1 MNFGLS
7 TEDIK
12 KIHSVFNKYSEIDA
26 AILYGSRAKGN
37 YKQGSDIDLTLKGSN
52 LTLQLLN
59 TVSDELDDLLLP
71 YKFDLSI
78 FSTLQNQ
85 DIIDHIER
93 VGVEF
98 YNSTLYG
105 TKTPTQTEQELEN
118 NLIAQLQTL
127 GFEKVR
133 IDDEDALLINLKK
146 QLEKHNKILLSDLE
160 FRQILN
166 KLAKGNIFDKAK
178 ILRGKV
184 DYIKDNGD
192 VGYIELINQIQ
203 WCKNQYQ
210 VTNQVTMKGKYTNRY
225 DVTLLVNGL
234 PLVQIELKRRG
245 LEMKEAFNQT
255 NRYHRHSFSA
265 GFGLFGYLQLFI
277 ISNGVNTKY
286 YANNPVNKRDFKQ
299 TFFWAD
305 KANKKITQLS
315 EFAAVFL
322 EKCQLSKMITKYIV
336 LNESEN
342 MLMALRPY
350 QYYAVEAIVQQVL
363 NTEKFGYIWHT
374 TGSGKTLTSFKTA
387 QILTGS
393 PHVHKVVFVV
403 DRKDLDY
410 QTINE
415 FNSFSEGSVDATNNT
430 QKLVDQFADDTPLIV
445 TTLQKLNTAISKDKY
460 LASMTALQDKRM
472 IFIFDE
478 CHRSQFG
485 DTHNRIKDF
494 FHNVQMFGFTGTPI
508 FVVNAAK
515 NALGKRTTKDLFG
528 ECLHKYVI
536 TDAIRDQNVL
546 KFSIEYIR
554 TVRQKDG
561 IADIEVEAIDTA
573 EVMEAPARLNNI
585 TNYILANHAR
595 KTHSREFTAL
605 FCVSNV
611 KTLMAYYQLLKEKKE
626 AGEHNLKI
634 GTIFSYAANEDDSDA
649 NGFIETDV
657 MPDADDKTINK
668 HSREKLDEYI
678 ADYNK
683 MYGTN
688 YSTDNFY
695 GYYKD
700 IGKRVKKR
708 EVDILLVVNMF
719 LTGFDSKSLN
729 TIYVDK
735 NLKYHG
741 LIQAYSRTNRI
752 MGQKKS
758 QGNVVCFRNLK
769 PATDKAIELFANKD
783 AIEDIILAPYEDY
796 TKRFAEAVENLYSIT
811 PTVESVDALLT
822 EEDEAKFIQAFRE
835 LIRIKNVLEC
845 FTEFTFDDLPM
856 DEQIFADFKSKYLD
870 LYDKVKGNSEK
881 EKVSILDDIDFE
893 LELIRRDTVN
903 VSYIISLLQNL
914 QNAQPAEQ
922 EKQRKTILN
931 ILDTETQLRSKKELI
946 EQFITTTFPNIPK
959 GGDIGQEFET
969 YWSEQKQ
976 KAIEELSK
984 NESLDL
990 EGLQKVIGNYLFT
1003 EKTPMRDDVI
1013 GILKE
1018 RPKLQERS
1026 TISERILTKIK
1037 AFVETFIDGVD

>member
-1 MNFGLS
+1 M
-7 TEDIK
+7 T
-12 KIHSVFNKYSEIDA
+12 
-26 AILYGSRAKGN
+26 
-37 YKQGSDIDLTLKGSN
+37 
-52 LTLQLLN
+52 
-59 TVSDELDDLLLP
+59 
-71 YKFDLSI
+71 
-78 FSTLQNQ
+78 
-85 DIIDHIER
+85 
-93 VGVEF
+93 
-98 YNSTLYG
+98 
-105 TKTPTQTEQELEN
+105 TQSEQELEN
-118 NLIAQLQTL
+118 NLISQLQTL
-127 GFEKVR
+127 GFDKVR
-133 IDDEDALLINLKK
+133 IDNEEALLVNLKQ
-146 QLEKHNKILLSDLE
+146 QLEKHNKILLSDYE
-160 FRQILN
+160 FQQVLN

-178 ILRGKV
+178 ILRGKI

-210 VTNQVTMKGKYTNRY
+210 VTNQVTMKDKYTNRY

-265 GFGLFGYLQLFI
+265 GYGLFGYIQLFI

-305 KANKKITQLS
+305 KDNKKITQLS
-315 EFAAVFL
+315 EFASVFL
-322 EKCQLSKMITKYIV
+322 EKCQLSKLITKYIV

-350 QYYAVEAIVQQVL
+350 QYYAVEAIVSQVL

-387 QILTGS
+387 QILTQS

-410 QTINE
+410 QTISE

-430 QKLVDQFADDTPLIV
+430 QKLVEQFADDTPLIV
-445 TTLQKLNTAISKDKY
+445 TTLQKLNAAISKDKY
-460 LASMTALQDKRM
+460 LASMTELQDKRM
-472 IFIFDE
+472 VFIFDE

-485 DTHNRIKDF
+485 DTHNRIKGF
-494 FHNVQMFGFTGTPI
+494 FDNVQMFGFTGTPI
-508 FVVNAAK
+508 FAVNAAK

-554 TVRQKDG
+554 TLKQKEG

-573 EVMEAPARLNNI
+573 EVMEAPMRINNI
-585 TNYILANHAR
+585 TDYIIANHAR
-595 KTHSREFTAL
+595 KTHSREFTAI

-611 KTLMAYYQLLKEKKE
+611 KTLVAYYELLRAKK
-626 AGEHNLKI
+626 AADEHNLKI
-634 GTIFSYAANEDDSDA
+634 GTIFSYAANEEDGDA
-649 NGFIETDV
+649 NGFIEADV
-657 MPDADDKTINK
+657 MQGGKDKPINK

-678 ADYNK
+678 NDYNK
-683 MYGTN
+683 MFGSN
-688 YSTDNFY
+688 YSTENFY
-695 GYYKD
+695 GYYQD
-700 IGKRVKKR
+700 IGKRVKNR
-708 EVDILLVVNMF
+708 EIDILLVVNMF

-741 LIQAYSRTNRI
+741 LVQAYSRTNRI

-783 AIEDIILAPYEDY
+783 AIEDIILAPYEEY
-796 TKRFAEAVENLYSIT
+796 TKNFAEAVEILLAIA
-811 PTVESVDALLT
+811 PTVESVDDLVT

-835 LIRIKNVLEC
+835 IIRIKNVLEC
-845 FTEFTFDDLPM
+845 FTEFRFEDLPM
-856 DEQIFADFKSKYLD
+856 DEQLFADFKSKYLD
-870 LYDKVKGNSEK
+870 LYDKVRSSTEK

-903 VSYIISLLQNL
+903 VSYIILLLHNL
-914 QNAQPAEQ
+914 QNAQPSEQ
-922 EKQRKTILN
+922 EKQRKTIMN

-946 EQFITTTFPNIPK
+946 EQFIATNFSKIPR
-959 GGDIGQEFET
+959 GGDISKEFEA

-976 KAIEELSK
+976 KAVEELSK
-984 NESLDL
+984 IEGLNL
-990 EGLQKVIGNYLFT
+990 EGLQKVINNYLFT

-1013 GILKE
+1013 ELLSE
-1018 RPKLQERS
+1018 RPKLTERK
-1026 TISERILTKIK
+1026 TISERVIGKIK
-1037 AFVETFIDGVD
+1037 EFVETFIDGVD